1 MAGVRHSMRSGGAL
15 TDGRRRPVQVGRS
28 RRADGVGGGRGRA
41 ARAGSG
47 VQARGRN
54 VEARERRG
62 RAERAPRHGAPRT
75 ARRPRSRQAKR
86 EGQGRAGRRAGAG
99 GGTLNRWKRPPRGH
113 GKFGVAAK
121 IERTH
126 RGEVYASKAEAAYAA
141 QLDVRQKAGQL
152 REWKRAPRLPLV
164 VNGLVVGHYRPDFEV
179 TMPDGLVTFVEV
191 KGAWNEADRLR
202 VRLAF
207 ACYKSLRLL
216 CVRRR
221 PGG

>member
-1 MAGVRHSMRSGGAL
+1 
-15 TDGRRRPVQVGRS
+15 
-28 RRADGVGGGRGRA
+28 
-41 ARAGSG
+41 
-47 VQARGRN
+47 
-54 VEARERRG
+54 
-62 RAERAPRHGAPRT
+62 
-75 ARRPRSRQAKR
+75 
-86 EGQGRAGRRAGAG
+86 
-99 GGTLNRWKRPPRGH
+99 LNRWKRPPRGH

-221 PGG
+221 PGGLFENISAPLPADAATASPTSARRAAAAAARPDLRST